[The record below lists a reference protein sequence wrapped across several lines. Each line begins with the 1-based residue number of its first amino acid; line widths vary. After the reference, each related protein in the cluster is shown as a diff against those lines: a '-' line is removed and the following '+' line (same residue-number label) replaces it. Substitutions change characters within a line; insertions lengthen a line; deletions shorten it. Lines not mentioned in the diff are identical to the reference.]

1 MKNWSLQLN
10 VPKMARAVD
19 LSTVA
24 GLAESISVHGSHQI
38 VVDSVGHWIPIFFF
52 VGSILV
58 YSTGLSD

>member
-10 VPKMARAVD
+10 VPEMARAVD

-52 VGSILV
+52 VGSI
-58 YSTGLSD
+58 